1 MFGLN
6 LFKGSFKKELEQSAK
21 TVNFL
26 FPLLNNDGMVSTEKI
41 LTGNKKWNL
50 EKWRKIFKI
59 NETFAN
65 NLLRVIEDPV
75 ECIFLLDDLINGFKK
90 LSASAKKEV
99 RMSLI
104 RIQIACSINTPSNPA
119 KATKQIFVSEV
130 LEKLFFGSNLLS
142 SEEEKL
148 IESKKID

>member
-1 MFGLN
+1 
-6 LFKGSFKKELEQSAK
+6 
-21 TVNFL
+21 
-26 FPLLNNDGMVSTEKI
+26 MVSTEKI

-75 ECIFLLDDLINGFKK
+75 ECIFLLDDLISGFKK